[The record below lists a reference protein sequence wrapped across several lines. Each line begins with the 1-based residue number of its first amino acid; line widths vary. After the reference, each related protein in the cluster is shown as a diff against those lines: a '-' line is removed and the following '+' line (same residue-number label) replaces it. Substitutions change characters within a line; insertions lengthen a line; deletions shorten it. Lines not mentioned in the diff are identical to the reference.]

1 MLGCCSSEAVRHPSF
16 NSSNLCS
23 LCCRSKQSCHL
34 PGSFCYGL
42 CPEAVNHGR
51 KKETGRWGCGQLLLG
66 FTGPFPCLPTLPE
79 VQRPT
84 LNHAAPNTQ
93 GTADLCACIP
103 LQPRSRRPHE
113 SPLSGHEVLRYV
125 RSKSATTTGQD
136 ASRVCMT
143 ASRVTPLIHPIICG
157 LYKHY
162 VLSAALQVCWY
173 TQSEQN
179 AWP

>member
-1 MLGCCSSEAVRHPSF
+1 M
-16 NSSNLCS
+16 
-23 LCCRSKQSCHL
+23 

-51 KKETGRWGCGQLLLG
+51 KEEAGRWGCGQLLLG

-103 LQPRSRRPHE
+103 LQPRSCRSHASTLPGR
-113 SPLSGHEVLRYV
+113 EVLRYV
-125 RSKSATTTGQD
+125 KSKSAATTGQD
-136 ASRVCMT
+136 ASRVCTT
-143 ASRVTPLIHPIICG
+143 ASRVTPFIRPIICG

-162 VLSAALQVCWY
+162 MLGAYCVPSAALQVCWY

-179 AWP
+179 A